1 MNRTVFMLAAVLYC
15 SAAVAGSG
23 SGKITS
29 IFVADGSSAVLF
41 KLDSAIHDTPRCNEY
56 KRFSINLRKPGGMAA
71 YRAILEAKR
80 EGYNVKVEGL
90 NTCSNEWKSEDVE
103 DIVIE

>member
-1 MNRTVFMLAAVLYC
+1 MNRFIVMLIASLYC
-15 SAAVAGSG
+15 GVSFAGSG
-23 SGKITS
+23 VGKVTR

-41 KLDSAIHDTPRCNEY
+41 KLDSAIEDTPRCNEN
-56 KRFSINLRKPGGMAA
+56 KRFSINLHKPGGMAA

-80 EGYNVKVEGL
+80 EGYRVTVEGL